1 MIPLIAF
8 AEACPGIGLV
18 VSGAI
23 LLGVCT
29 VMYTEQIA
37 TLSQM
42 LPLAFSGACLADHLG
57 FYLGRWIGPPFHHT
71 RFALRRKA
79 MLDKTEAMFRKHS
92 ELAILLGRLMTAIRS
107 LTPLLAG
114 ASGTSVQ
121 RSSRALVQAT
131 VPTGA
136 GTGARFDSLPRDCDS
151 TACGG

>member
-79 MLDKTEAMFRKHS
+79 MLDKTEAVFRKHS

-114 ASGTSVQ
+114 VSGM
-121 RSSRALVQAT
+121 SRLRYSLLDLLACSIWTAGLGLLVVGLDDAIS
-131 VPTGA
+131 
-136 GTGARFDSLPRDCDS
+136 RWL
-151 TACGG
+151 

>member
-114 ASGTSVQ
+114 VSGM
-121 RSSRALVQAT
+121 SRLRYSLLDLLACSIWTAGLGLLVVGLDDAIS
-131 VPTGA
+131 
-136 GTGARFDSLPRDCDS
+136 RWL
-151 TACGG
+151 

>member
-1 MIPLIAF
+1 VIPLIAF

-79 MLDKTEAMFRKHS
+79 MLDKTEAVFRKHS

-114 ASGTSVQ
+114 VSGM
-121 RSSRALVQAT
+121 SRLRYSLLDLLACSIWTAGLGLLVVGLDDAIS
-131 VPTGA
+131 
-136 GTGARFDSLPRDCDS
+136 RWL
-151 TACGG
+151 

>member
-1 MIPLIAF
+1 
-8 AEACPGIGLV
+8 
-18 VSGAI
+18 
-23 LLGVCT
+23 
-29 VMYTEQIA
+29 MYTEQIA

-114 ASGTSVQ
+114 VSGM
-121 RSSRALVQAT
+121 SRLRYSLLDVLACSIWTAGLGLLVVGLDDAIS
-131 VPTGA
+131 
-136 GTGARFDSLPRDCDS
+136 RWL
-151 TACGG
+151 

>member
-1 MIPLIAF
+1 MIPLLAF

-114 ASGTSVQ
+114 VSGM
-121 RSSRALVQAT
+121 SRLRYSLLDLLACSIWTAGLGLLVVGLDDAIS
-131 VPTGA
+131 
-136 GTGARFDSLPRDCDS
+136 RWL
-151 TACGG
+151 

>member
-114 ASGTSVQ
+114 VSGM
-121 RSSRALVQAT
+121 SRLRYSLLDVLACSIWTAGLGLLVVGLDDAIS
-131 VPTGA
+131 
-136 GTGARFDSLPRDCDS
+136 RWL
-151 TACGG
+151 